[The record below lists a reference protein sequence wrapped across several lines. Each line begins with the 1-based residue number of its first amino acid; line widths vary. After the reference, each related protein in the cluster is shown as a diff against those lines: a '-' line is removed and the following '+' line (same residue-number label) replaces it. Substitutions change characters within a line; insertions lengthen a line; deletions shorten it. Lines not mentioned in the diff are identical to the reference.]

1 VIANFVTPGWFAAYG
16 IPIRSGRDIATYDTE
31 QSLPVVIVN
40 EAFVRRFFPNRS
52 AVGESFMTSEQT
64 FLKGRTVVGVVGDAP
79 YGSLHDVIPAT
90 IYLPL
95 AQSVGLEPPGRT
107 TVILSVR
114 ARAGSPLSLAPPM
127 ATALTAV
134 DQDLAF
140 SFRSLGDQVDAS
152 LQQERVLAML
162 AGFFGALALLLTGI
176 GLYGVTAYAVT
187 RRRSEIGIRMALG
200 APEGAVRR
208 MFVLR
213 SLLLT
218 GIGVTIGLGAA
229 FGITRFLSSLLF
241 AISPFDP
248 ITHVAMTSL
257 LLLVAG
263 IASYVPARR
272 ATKVDPMVSLR
283 CE

>member
-1 VIANFVTPGWFAAYG
+1 
-16 IPIRSGRDIATYDTE
+16 
-31 QSLPVVIVN
+31 
-40 EAFVRRFFPNRS
+40 
-52 AVGESFMTSEQT
+52 
-64 FLKGRTVVGVVGDAP
+64 
-79 YGSLHDVIPAT
+79 
-90 IYLPL
+90 
-95 AQSVGLEPPGRT
+95 
-107 TVILSVR
+107 
-114 ARAGSPLSLAPPM
+114 
-127 ATALTAV
+127 
-134 DQDLAF
+134 
-140 SFRSLGDQVDAS
+140 
-152 LQQERVLAML
+152 ML

-187 RRRSEIGIRMALG
+187 RRRAEIGIRMALG

-218 GIGVTIGLGAA
+218 GVGVTIGLGAA

-241 AISPFDP
+241 AISPLDP